1 MFIRLRKKSFEN
13 KGTET
18 IFLNTDTIVSIGAY
32 SNTAKCTAIFI
43 SGKTPILVL
52 EKPEEI
58 IEMIRSGTK

>member
-1 MFIRLRKKSFEN
+1 MFIRLRKKSFES

-18 IFLNTDTIVSIGAY
+18 IFLNTDTIVSIGGY

-43 SGKTPILVL
+43 TGKTPILVL

-58 IEMIRSGTK
+58 IEMIRNGTE

>member
-1 MFIRLRKKSFEN
+1 MFIRLHKKIYEN
-13 KGTET
+13 KVIET

-32 SNTAKCTAIFI
+32 SDTAKCTAIFI
-43 SGKTPILVL
+43 IDKTLILVL